1 MGIAL
6 VNECVTRT
14 RSINQYG
21 DWRAAFTL
29 CLSSE
34 GERCPGSRRE
44 EITGQP

>member
-1 MGIAL
+1 MHIAL
-6 VNECVTRT
+6 VNECVTGGA

-34 GERCPGSRRE
+34 GERPPAPAGKK
-44 EITGQP
+44 